1 MTHAESIK
9 TPKTDKKFTI
19 KQMLFLYFYKS
30 KQYLYN
36 DWIITKERLIKFV
49 DSFLFYA
56 LVYSIFLFV
65 FQKISLRFNIIISNE
80 HLYDLAFAIAGII
93 GASIAIIFSFSTFIL
108 QSTADLFS
116 TQYLNK
122 FIQDKKEKYF
132 FWLLVALTMV
142 AFLTPIFIKYSV
154 PEILVTI
161 LFIAFYLIYSLYNEL
176 RTRINPETTLTKIRN
191 DAVRRLSKV
200 NKELKKHAHI
210 QNKIFEYENE
220 NKDLSL
226 AIQYK
231 SNASWNLFILEDIKY
246 LYEIGLRL
254 LSKNEINSFNLTL
267 RYIHDIYLYHLSLR
281 NSHIIRL
288 PASFWGTYTF
298 DDEGFTTKV
307 LEYLE
312 SISNRVIQERRKE
325 NIYYLLG
332 IYESLVIN
340 SQSIKFADKN
350 IGAQGE
356 NPILNLI
363 LAYYTGLIEKLA
375 NSEEN
380 DWIWES
386 VKSVAR
392 ISNAL
397 LTNNYNYFVYSQ
409 INQIISKLAISC
421 ISEKQESFLKEIV
434 NIYLNQIKIVWN
446 KYGGDQI
453 LWKDLFKE
461 LKKTTLV
468 LSLSGN
474 INLSVSE
481 LYINFHSWQ
490 VAVINSIF
498 KLTDKDR
505 QNKNLD
511 SYMEFMEKWSDFL
524 LDFARDTGL
533 ENKQVG
539 LPIIQSVEN
548 NIRILYGIKQKF
560 DLDLNKIYKTQFN
573 TLSWYFQKTEKVD
586 ESFLFNLE
594 QVQEILL
601 REINDNLKEKIF
613 DIKDVI
619 NLFIRLTEQHF
630 EKVSVGYGYNHPRV
644 IEKLIC
650 LGLVLNK
657 YKIDIA
663 NILELIDQLNTKY
676 LELNKEY
683 FELKKKEPNL
693 MGPDEYQLCKE
704 LHDLEN
710 DLFSYNNGMVMGIK
724 QILKQ
729 EITKVIWD
737 DFTKKIN
744 YCKGVEYK
752 TVSRF

>member
-1 MTHAESIK
+1 MQKI
-9 TPKTDKKFTI
+9 DKKFTL
-19 KQMLFLYFYKS
+19 KQKAIVYFYKS
-30 KQYLYN
+30 RQYIYN
-36 DWIITKERLIKFV
+36 DWLRTKERLIKIV

-56 LVYSIFLFV
+56 LIYSIFLFI
-65 FQKISLRFNIIISNE
+65 FQKILLEHNVNISDE
-80 HLYDLAFAIAGII
+80 HLYSFGFAIAGII

-132 FWLLVALTMV
+132 FWLLVTLTIF
-142 AFLTPIFIKYSV
+142 AFLTPIFIKYFV

-161 LFIAFYLIYSLYNEL
+161 LFVAFYLIYSLYNEL
-176 RTRINPETTLTKIRN
+176 RTRINPETTLTKIKN
-191 DAVRRLSKV
+191 DAVKRLSKV

-210 QNKIFEYENE
+210 QNKIFEYDNE

-231 SNASWNLFILEDIKY
+231 SNSNWNLFILEDIKY

-267 RYIHDIYLYHLSLR
+267 RYIHDIYLYHISLR
-281 NSHIIRL
+281 NGHIIRF

-312 SISNRVIQERRKE
+312 SISNRVIQEKRKE
-325 NIYYLLG
+325 NLYYLLSV
-332 IYESLVIN
+332 YENLVIT

-363 LAYYTGLIEKLA
+363 LTYFIGLIEKLA
-375 NSEEN
+375 NSKEN
-380 DWIWES
+380 DWVWES
-386 VKSVAR
+386 VKSTSR
-392 ISNAL
+392 ISDVL
-397 LTNNYNYFVYSQ
+397 LTSNYNYFVYGQISQ
-409 INQIISKLAISC
+409 TIDKLTVAC
-421 ISEKQESFLKEIV
+421 VSEKQEAFLKEIV
-434 NIYLNQIKIVWN
+434 NIYLNQIKIAWN
-446 KYGGDQI
+446 KYSNNAV
-453 LWKDLFKE
+453 LWKDIFNE
-461 LKKTTLV
+461 LKKTTLI

-474 INLSVSE
+474 INLSVSD
-481 LYINFHSWQ
+481 LYIDFHSWQ

-498 KLTDKDR
+498 KLTDKDK
-505 QNKNLD
+505 QKENLG

-533 ENKQVG
+533 ENNQVG

-548 NIRILYGIKQKF
+548 NLRILYGIMQKF

-586 ESFLFNLE
+586 KSFLFNLE

-601 REINDNLKEKIF
+601 REINDNLKEKNFDVKEIF
-613 DIKDVI
+613 D
-619 NLFIRLTEQHF
+619 LFIRLTTQHF
-630 EKVSVGYGYNHPRV
+630 EKVSIGYGYNHPRV

-657 YKIDIA
+657 YKEDVA
-663 NILELIDQLNTKY
+663 DILELINQLNTKY

-683 FELKKKEPNL
+683 FEQKKKEPKL

-704 LHDLEN
+704 IYDLEK
-710 DLFSYNNGMVMGIK
+710 DLFSYNGGMSMGIK

-729 EITKVIWD
+729 EIDKSEWD
-737 DFTKKIN
+737 DFIGKIK
-744 YCKGVEYK
+744 YCEGVEYK
-752 TVSRF
+752 TISQF

>member
-1 MTHAESIK
+1 MEKI
-9 TPKTDKKFTI
+9 DKKFTL
-19 KQMLFLYFYKS
+19 KQKVIIFFYKS
-30 KQYLYN
+30 SQYIYN
-36 DWIITKERLIKFV
+36 DWLRTKERLIKIV

-56 LVYSIFLFV
+56 LIFSIFLFI
-65 FQKISLRFNIIISNE
+65 FQKILLDFNIIISDE
-80 HLYDLAFAIAGII
+80 HLYSLGFAIAGII

-132 FWLLVALTMV
+132 FWLLVALTIF

-154 PEILVTI
+154 PEILITI
-161 LFIAFYLIYSLYNEL
+161 LFVAFYLIYSLYNEL

-191 DAVRRLSKV
+191 DAVKRLSKV

-210 QNKIFEYENE
+210 QNKIFEYDNE

-231 SNASWNLFILEDIKY
+231 SNSNWNLFILEDIKY

-267 RYIHDIYLYHLSLR
+267 RYIHDIYLYHISLR
-281 NSHIIRL
+281 NGHIIRL
-288 PASFWGTYTF
+288 PASFWGTYTC

-312 SISNRVIQERRKE
+312 SISNRVIQEKRKE
-325 NIYYLLG
+325 NIYYLLSV
-332 IYESLVIN
+332 YENLVIT

-363 LAYYTGLIEKLA
+363 LAYYVGLIEKIA
-375 NSEEN
+375 NTKEN

-386 VKSVAR
+386 VKSASR

-397 LTNNYNYFVYSQ
+397 LTSNYNYFVYGQISQ
-409 INQIISKLAISC
+409 TINKLTVAC
-421 ISEKQESFLKEIV
+421 ISEKQEAFLKEIV
-434 NIYLNQIKIVWN
+434 NIYLNQIKIAWN
-446 KYGGDQI
+446 KYSNDAI
-453 LWKDLFKE
+453 LWKDLFNE
-461 LKKTTLV
+461 LKKTTLI

-481 LYINFHSWQ
+481 LYIDFHTWQ

-498 KLTDKDR
+498 KLTDKDK
-505 QNKNLD
+505 QKENLD

-524 LDFARDTGL
+524 LDFARDAGL

-560 DLDLNKIYKTQFN
+560 DLDLTKIYKTQFN

-586 ESFLFNLE
+586 GSFLFNIE

-613 DIKDVI
+613 DVKEVTD
-619 NLFIRLTEQHF
+619 LFIRLTKQHF

-650 LGLVLNK
+650 LGLILNK
-657 YKIDIA
+657 YKVDIT
-663 NILELIDQLNTKY
+663 NILKLIDQLNTNY

-704 LHDLEN
+704 IYDLEN
-710 DLFSYNNGMVMGIK
+710 DLFSYNSGMSMGIK

-729 EITKVIWD
+729 EIDKSAWD
-737 DFTKKIN
+737 DFIGKIK
-744 YCKGVEYK
+744 YCEGVEYK

>member
-1 MTHAESIK
+1 MEKI
-9 TPKTDKKFTI
+9 DKKFTL
-19 KQMLFLYFYKS
+19 KQKVVIFFYKS
-30 KQYLYN
+30 SQYIYN
-36 DWIITKERLIKFV
+36 DWLRTKERLIKIV

-56 LVYSIFLFV
+56 LIYSIFLFI
-65 FQKISLRFNIIISNE
+65 FQKILLEFNIIISDE
-80 HLYDLAFAIAGII
+80 HLYSLGFAIAGII

-132 FWLLVALTMV
+132 FWLLVALTIF
-142 AFLTPIFIKYSV
+142 AFLTPIFIKYSA

-161 LFIAFYLIYSLYNEL
+161 LFVAFYLIYSLYNEL

-191 DAVRRLSKV
+191 DAVKRLSKA

-220 NKDLSL
+220 SKNLSL

-231 SNASWNLFILEDIKY
+231 SNANWNLFILEDIKY

-267 RYIHDIYLYHLSLR
+267 KYIHDIYLYHLSLR
-281 NSHIIRL
+281 NGHIIRL

-298 DDEGFTTKV
+298 DDEGFTAKV

-312 SISNRVIQERRKE
+312 SLSNRVIQEKRKE
-325 NIYYLLG
+325 NIYYLLSV
-332 IYESLVIN
+332 YENLVTT

-363 LAYYTGLIEKLA
+363 LAYYIGLIEKLA
-375 NSEEN
+375 NTKEN

-386 VKSVAR
+386 VKSVSR

-397 LTNNYNYFVYSQ
+397 LMNNYNYFVYSQ
-409 INQIISKLAISC
+409 INQIINKLTVAC
-421 ISEKQESFLKEIV
+421 ISEKQEAFLKEIV
-434 NIYLNQIKIVWN
+434 NIYLNQVKITWN
-446 KYGGDQI
+446 KYSDNAI
-453 LWKDLFKE
+453 LWNDLFKE
-461 LKKTTLV
+461 LKKTTLI

-481 LYINFHSWQ
+481 LYIDFHTWQ

-498 KLTDKDR
+498 KITDNDK
-505 QNKNLD
+505 QKESLD

-524 LDFARDTGL
+524 LDFSRDVGL
-533 ENKQVG
+533 EDKQVG

-548 NIRILYGIKQKF
+548 NLRILYGIKQKF
-560 DLDLNKIYKTQFN
+560 DLDLTNIYETQFN
-573 TLSWYFQKTEKVD
+573 TLSWYFHKTEKVD
-586 ESFLFNLE
+586 ESFLFNFE

-613 DIKDVI
+613 DIKGVTD
-619 NLFIRLTEQHF
+619 LYIRLTKQHF
-630 EKVSVGYGYNHPRV
+630 EKVSIGYGYNHPRV

-650 LGLVLNK
+650 LGLILNK
-657 YKIDIA
+657 YKVDITD
-663 NILELIDQLNTKY
+663 ILKLIDQLNTKY

-704 LHDLEN
+704 IYDLGN
-710 DLFSYNNGMVMGIK
+710 DLLSYNSGMIMGIK

-729 EITKVIWD
+729 EIDKSEWD
-737 DFTKKIN
+737 DFIGKIK
-744 YCKGVEYK
+744 YCEGVEYK
-752 TVSRF
+752 TVSQF